1 MPQNKSA
8 KKRLRQ
14 NEKKRARNRAQK
26 RKVRTLVQKLKN
38 IDDPTEAAELLP
50 DVKRGLDRL
59 ASKGLIH
66 KNKAANKKSKLEKYV
81 NSL

>member
-14 NEKKRARNRAQK
+14 DDKKRTRNRAQK
-26 RKVRTLVQKLKN
+26 RKVRTLVQRLKN
-38 IDDPTEAAELLP
+38 TEDPEVAAELLP

-59 ASKGLIH
+59 ASKNLIH

>member
-26 RKVRTLVQKLKN
+26 RKVRTLVQKLQN
-38 IDDPTEAAELLP
+38 TNDRAEAAELLP
-50 DVKRGLDRL
+50 EVKRGLDRL
-59 ASKGLIH
+59 ASKDLIH
-66 KNKAANKKSKLEKYV
+66 KNKAANKKSKLEKHV
-81 NSL
+81 NNL

>member
-1 MPQNKSA
+1 MPQHKSA

-14 NEKKRARNRAQK
+14 DKKKRTRNRAQK
-26 RKVRTLVQKLKN
+26 RKVRTLIQRLK
-38 IDDPTEAAELLP
+38 DTEDPDAAAELLP

-59 ASKGLIH
+59 VSKNLIH

>member
-1 MPQNKSA
+1 MPQHKSA

-14 NEKKRARNRAQK
+14 DAKKRVRNRAQK
-26 RKVRTLVQKLKN
+26 RKVRTLVQKLKSTT
-38 IDDPTEAAELLP
+38 DAEEARALLP
-50 DVKRGLDRL
+50 NVKKGLDRL
-59 ASKGLIH
+59 VSKNLIH

>member
-14 NEKKRARNRAQK
+14 DKKKRTRNRAQK
-26 RKVRTLVQKLKN
+26 RKVRTLVQQLKN
-38 IDDPTEAAELLP
+38 TEDPEVAAELLP

-59 ASKGLIH
+59 ASKNLIH

>member
-14 NEKKRARNRAQK
+14 DDKKRTRNRAQK
-26 RKVRTLVQKLKN
+26 RKVRTLVQRLKN
-38 IDDPTEAAELLP
+38 TEDPEVEAELLP

-59 ASKGLIH
+59 ASKNLIH

>member
-14 NEKKRARNRAQK
+14 DKKKRTRNRAQK
-26 RKVRTLVQKLKN
+26 RKVRTLVQRLKN
-38 IDDPTEAAELLP
+38 TEDPEVAAELLP

-59 ASKGLIH
+59 ASKNLIH
-66 KNKAANKKSKLEKYV
+66 KNKAANKKSKLQKYV

>member
-38 IDDPTEAAELLP
+38 TDDSTEAAELLP

>member
-14 NEKKRARNRAQK
+14 DQKKRTRNRSQK
-26 RKVRTLVQKLKN
+26 RKVRTLVQKLKS
-38 IDDPTEAAELLP
+38 TEDAEAAAELLP
-50 DVKRGLDRL
+50 EVKRGLDRL
-59 ASKGLIH
+59 ATKNLIH
-66 KNKAANKKSKLEKYV
+66 KNKAANRKSKLEKYV

>member
-14 NEKKRARNRAQK
+14 DKKKRARNRAQK
-26 RKVRTLVQKLKN
+26 RKVRTLIQKLKN
-38 IDDPTEAAELLP
+38 TDDANAAADLLP

-59 ASKGLIH
+59 VSKNLIH
-66 KNKAANKKSKLEKYV
+66 KNKAANKKSQLDRYV

>member
-14 NEKKRARNRAQK
+14 DQKKRTRNRSQK
-26 RKVRTLVQKLKN
+26 RKVRTLVQKLKS
-38 IDDPTEAAELLP
+38 TEDAEAAAELLP
-50 DVKRGLDRL
+50 EVKRGLDRL
-59 ASKGLIH
+59 AAKNLIH
-66 KNKAANKKSKLEKYV
+66 KNKAANRKSKLEKYV

>member
-14 NEKKRARNRAQK
+14 DDKKRTRNRAQK
-26 RKVRTLVQKLKN
+26 RKVRTLVQRLKN
-38 IDDPTEAAELLP
+38 TEDPEVAAELLP

-59 ASKGLIH
+59 ASKNLIH
-66 KNKAANKKSKLEKYV
+66 KNKAANKKSKLQKYV

>member
-1 MPQNKSA
+1 MPQHKSA

-14 NEKKRARNRAQK
+14 NAKKRVRNRAQK
-26 RKVRTLVQKLKN
+26 RKVRTLVQKLKSTT
-38 IDDPTEAAELLP
+38 DSEEARALLP
-50 DVKRGLDRL
+50 DVKKGLDRL
-59 ASKGLIH
+59 VSKNLIH

>member
-14 NEKKRARNRAQK
+14 NEKKRTRNRAQK
-26 RKVRTLVQKLKN
+26 RKVRTLVQKLRN
-38 IDDPTEAAELLP
+38 TDDPQVAAELLP
-50 DVKRGLDRL
+50 EVKRGLDRL
-59 ASKGLIH
+59 VSKNLIH